1 MKNIYEIFD
10 EFEEAKTKVEKKK
23 VIEQKKI

>member
-10 EFEEAKTKVEKKK
+10 EFEIAPSKKEKLL
-23 VIEQKKI
+23 VIEKNLS